1 MIAIQT
7 KYIPATNTVGS
18 AIRARAEYG
27 RKIAFTT
34 MYGKTV
40 EYGRKTIGKTI
51 PYPHEYNAEGAH
63 RAAALAL
70 IDKVNSNGGAWPIN
84 FVTGSLPDG
93 SYCHVLQH

>member
-7 KYIPATNTVGS
+7 KYIPATDTVGS
-18 AIRARAEYG
+18 AIRAR
-27 RKIAFTT
+27 
-34 MYGKTV
+34 V